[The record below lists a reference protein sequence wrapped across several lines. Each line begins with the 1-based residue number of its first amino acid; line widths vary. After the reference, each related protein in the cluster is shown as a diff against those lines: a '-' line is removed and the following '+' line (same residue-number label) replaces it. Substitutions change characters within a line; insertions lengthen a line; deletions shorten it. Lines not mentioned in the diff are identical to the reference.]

1 MPVSAD
7 FRDFV
12 LEQLAGAAGAVSARA
27 MFGGYGLYAESKV
40 LFAVLDD
47 DAVFFR
53 VDDDSRAAYEAAG
66 SRPFAP
72 MPGQAPMR
80 NYWELP
86 AEVLEDR
93 EMLALW
99 KARAVLAAERARDQK
114 TRKKA
119 AVKASPGRT
128 AAARSTPRG
137 RR

>member
-12 LEQLAGAAGAVSARA
+12 LEQLAGAAGAAPAVSARA
-27 MFGGYGLYAESKV
+27 MFGGYGLYGESKV

-53 VDDDSRAAYEAAG
+53 VDDDSRPDYEAAG

-72 MPGQAPMR
+72 MPGQQPMR
-80 NYWELP
+80 YYWELP

-93 EMLALW
+93 EMLAVW

-114 TRKKA
+114 GRKA
-119 AVKASPGRT
+119 APRKAG
-128 AAARSTPRG
+128 AAAPTPRG

>member
-12 LEQLAGAAGAVSARA
+12 LEQLAGSSGAVSARA
-27 MFGGYGLYAESKV
+27 MFGGYGLYAEGKV

-53 VDDDSRAAYEAAG
+53 VDDDSRAAYEEAG

-72 MPGQAPMR
+72 MPGQQPMR
-80 NYWELP
+80 YYWELP

-93 EMLALW
+93 EMLAAW
-99 KARAVLAAERARDQK
+99 KTRAVLAAERARDEK

-119 AVKASPGRT
+119 AVRKPG
-128 AAARSTPRG
+128 AARPVPRG
-137 RR
+137 RQ